1 MDKYNRKIDIFYA
14 IIKLVYEMI
23 NIVFS
28 GNYKVFDGIM
38 INLLSLIKH
47 TRTPVCVYVLTMD
60 LKKYNKDFIPITM
73 KQVYFLEEILK
84 EVNSNSKVTKIDL
97 TEKFLKDYEDSYVL
111 KSEFTPYALLRL
123 YIDVIDKMPN
133 KVIYLD
139 TDTIINNDI
148 NELYNIDISKYELG
162 VVKDLFNWF
171 YIYRWKYCKNNGNY
185 FNSGVLLI
193 NVEKIKETKLFT
205 LAREFLKIHRRHYM
219 DQDALNFLVKN
230 KLMLPERFNAKDKY
244 YDEIVVHHFCN
255 VRKKGNWFHRTKPWE
270 VKLVKERMHA
280 YDDILDKY
288 IELKR
293 KIDSN
298 EVK

>member
-1 MDKYNRKIDIFYA
+1 
-14 IIKLVYEMI
+14 MI

-47 TRTPVCVYVLTMD
+47 TRRSVCVYILTMD
-60 LKKYNKDFIPITM
+60 LKKYNKDFIPINM
-73 KQVYFLEEILK
+73 KKVHFLEKILK
-84 EVNSNSKVTKIDL
+84 EVNQNRKVIKIDL

-123 YIDVIDKMPN
+123 YIDIIDKMPN

-139 TDTIINNDI
+139 TDTIINNDL

-171 YIYRWKYCKNNGNY
+171 YIYRWKYCKNKESY
-185 FNSGVLLI
+185 FNFGVLLI
-193 NVEKIKETKLFT
+193 NVEKINETKLFT
-205 LAREFLKIHRRHYM
+205 RAREFLKTHKRHYM
-219 DQDALNFLVKN
+219 DPDALNFLVKN
-230 KLMLPERFNAKDKY
+230 KIMLPEKFNVKDKY

-270 VKLVKERMHA
+270 VNIVKKRMHA

-288 IELKR
+288 LELKEKMDDIELK
-293 KIDSN
+293 
-298 EVK
+298 